1 VGSAHSIAIPAT
13 LRDSLMA
20 RLDRL
25 SSARE
30 VAQVCAVLGREFS
43 YELIHAV
50 AQMDDATLQGALR
63 QLTAAELIHQRGR
76 PPRARYVFKHAL
88 IQEIAYE
95 SLLESTQQQHH
106 QRIAQ
111 VLAER
116 FSDVVESQPELLAY
130 HYTAAGLTEQAIPFW
145 RRAGERAAARSG
157 NAEAIGH
164 LGKGLQL
171 LATLPETPERMQQE
185 LELQLAL
192 GSPLMIV
199 KSQAAPEVE
208 PVYRRAHELAERLGD
223 RARGFAALMGLA
235 RFAISAGRLGAAPGE
250 RQ

>member
-1 VGSAHSIAIPAT
+1 LLKMILESRLLRETVDGYVLVGLLPPLAIPTT

-25 SSARE
+25 SGARE

-50 AQMDDATLQGALR
+50 TEMDEAKLQEALR

-95 SLLESTQQQHH
+95 SLLESTLQRHH

-111 VLAER
+111 VLVER
-116 FSDVVESQPELLAY
+116 FPDVVESQPELLAY
-130 HYTAAGLTEQAIPFW
+130 HYTAA
-145 RRAGERAAARSG
+145 
-157 NAEAIGH
+157 
-164 LGKGLQL
+164 
-171 LATLPETPERMQQE
+171 
-185 LELQLAL
+185 
-192 GSPLMIV
+192 
-199 KSQAAPEVE
+199 
-208 PVYRRAHELAERLGD
+208 
-223 RARGFAALMGLA
+223 
-235 RFAISAGRLGAAPGE
+235 
-250 RQ
+250 